1 MLPFLSFWFSY
12 LNFFLSPFIYLFS
25 IPLNVQPTVCWS
37 PTCWYMVAGVTGG
50 CSPKSME
57 LQATRFFLDPEIL
70 PYFWSSSM
78 SEPSFSAS
86 HTPQWSKTGKTVC
99 KSPVIIDNS
108 PFGQAHAHKGTFLQ
122 QCTQWEEVSSGK
134 SSSSNIMTWRRSH
147 MYQRT
152 HITRYAYASVSCW

>member
-1 MLPFLSFWFSY
+1 MEY
-12 LNFFLSPFIYLFS
+12 TVINV
-25 IPLNVQPTVCWS
+25 LNVQPTVCWS
-37 PTCWYMVAGVTGG
+37 PTCWYMVAGATGG

-57 LQATRFFLDPEIL
+57 LQATRFFLDSEIL

-108 PFGQAHAHKGTFLQ
+108 PLVKRMRTRKHFFNKVHGERRCLLESQVAATSWPGGGRT
-122 QCTQWEEVSSGK
+122 CTSALISPA
-134 SSSSNIMTWRRSH
+134 M
-147 MYQRT
+147 RT
-152 HITRYAYASVSCW
+152 PAFPADKTH

>member
-12 LNFFLSPFIYLFS
+12 LNFFWVYLFIYFPFFAMEYTV
-25 IPLNVQPTVCWS
+25 IKVLNVQPTVCWS
-37 PTCWYMVAGVTGG
+37 PTCWYMVAGVTGD

-108 PFGQAHAHKGTFLQ
+108 PFGQAHAHKETFLQ
-122 QCTQWEEVSSGK
+122 QGTRWEEVSSGK

-147 MYQRT
+147 M
-152 HITRYAYASVSCW
+152 